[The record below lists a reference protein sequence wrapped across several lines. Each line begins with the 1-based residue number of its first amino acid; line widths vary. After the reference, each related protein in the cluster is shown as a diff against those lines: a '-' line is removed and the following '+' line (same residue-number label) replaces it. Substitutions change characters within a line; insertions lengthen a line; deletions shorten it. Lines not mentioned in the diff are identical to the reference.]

1 MKNILFVCTGNTCRS
16 PMAEGM
22 LRKLAAEHG
31 LELEVRSAGVAA
43 MEGTPIS
50 RHAEAVLRDH
60 DISDQI
66 TSTPLS
72 DGLAGW
78 AHLILTLTQG
88 HKQHVIQRFPQTA
101 GKVFTLK
108 EYVENRDAVLNDV
121 QELDGLYA
129 SQQLMASLGQEL
141 SAQER
146 ERMIELHQR
155 IPGFDISDPFG
166 GSREDYDVTAAEI
179 RTALHKLLDKIKASS
194 E

>member
-1 MKNILFVCTGNTCRS
+1 
-16 PMAEGM
+16 MAEGM

-88 HKQHVIQRFPQTA
+88 HKQHVIQRFPKRRA
-101 GKVFTLK
+101 K
-108 EYVENRDAVLNDV
+108 Y
-121 QELDGLYA
+121 
-129 SQQLMASLGQEL
+129 
-141 SAQER
+141 
-146 ERMIELHQR
+146 LHLR
-155 IPGFDISDPFG
+155 NMW
-166 GSREDYDVTAAEI
+166 
-179 RTALHKLLDKIKASS
+179 RTGMRC
-194 E
+194 

>member
-1 MKNILFVCTGNTCRS
+1 
-16 PMAEGM
+16 MAEAM

-31 LELEVRSAGVAA
+31 LEMEVRSAGVAA

-60 DISDQI
+60 EISDQI
-66 TSTPLS
+66 TSTPLNG
-72 DGLAGW
+72 GLAGW
-78 AHLILTLTQG
+78 AHLILTLTQA
-88 HKQHVIQRFPQTA
+88 HKQHVIQRFPQTV

-108 EYVENRDAVLNDV
+108 EYVEDRRSMLDDV

-129 SQQLMASLGQEL
+129 SQQLLGSLGKEH

-146 ERMIELHQR
+146 ERMIELRQR

-179 RTALHKLLDKIKASS
+179 RTALHKLVDKLKASAN
-194 E
+194 

>member
-1 MKNILFVCTGNTCRS
+1 MKHILFVCTGNTCRS

-22 LRKLAAEHG
+22 LRKLAIERG

-43 MEGTPIS
+43 MEGAPIS
-50 RHAEAVLRDH
+50 RHAEAVLREQ
-60 DISDQI
+60 DILDRM

-72 DGLAGW
+72 NELAEW

-88 HKQHVIQRFPQTA
+88 HKQHVIQRLPHTA

-108 EYVENRDAVLNDV
+108 EYVEDRDAVLKDV

-129 SQQLMASLGQEL
+129 SQQLMAALGQEL
-141 SAQER
+141 STQER

-155 IPGFDISDPFG
+155 IPSADISDPFG

-179 RTALHKLLDKIKASS
+179 RTALHKLLDKLKASS

>member
-1 MKNILFVCTGNTCRS
+1 
-16 PMAEGM
+16 MAEGM

-43 MEGTPIS
+43 VEGTPIS

-60 DISDQI
+60 DVLDQM
-66 TSTPLS
+66 TSTPMS
-72 DGLAGW
+72 GGLAEW
-78 AHLILTLTQG
+78 AHLILALTQG
-88 HKQHVIQRFPQTA
+88 HKQHVIQRFPHAA

-108 EYVENRDAVLNDV
+108 EYVEDRDAMLNDI

-129 SQQLMASLGQEL
+129 SQQLVASLGQEL
-141 SAQER
+141 STQER

-166 GSREDYDVTAAEI
+166 GSRGDYDVTAAEI
-179 RTALHKLLDKIKASS
+179 RTALHKLLDKLKVSS

>member
-1 MKNILFVCTGNTCRS
+1 
-16 PMAEGM
+16 MAEGM
-22 LRKLAAEHG
+22 LRKLAIERG

-43 MEGTPIS
+43 MEGAPIS
-50 RHAEAVLRDH
+50 RHAEAVLREQ
-60 DISDQI
+60 DILDRM

-72 DGLAGW
+72 NELAEW

-88 HKQHVIQRFPQTA
+88 HKQHVIQRFPHTA

-108 EYVENRDAVLNDV
+108 EYVEDRDAVLKDV

-129 SQQLMASLGQEL
+129 SQQLMAALGQEL

-155 IPGFDISDPFG
+155 IPSADISDPFG

-179 RTALHKLLDKIKASS
+179 RTALHKLLDKLKASS

>member
-31 LELEVRSAGVAA
+31 LELDVRSAGVAA
-43 MEGTPIS
+43 MDGTPIS

-72 DGLAGW
+72 DGLAEW

-88 HKQHVIQRFPQTA
+88 HKQHVVQRFPQTA

-108 EYVENRDAVLNDV
+108 EYVEDRDAVLNDV

-141 SAQER
+141 STQER

-179 RTALHKLLDKIKASS
+179 HTALHKLLDKLKDSS